1 MDRYIGMML
10 DNRYEIQEVIG
21 RGGMAVVYKAM
32 CHRLNRQVAVKILK
46 DEYSKDA
53 EFRRRF
59 HAESQAVAMLSHPNI
74 VSVYDVSH
82 TDEIDYIVMELID
95 GITLKQYLEQKG
107 KLGWREVLHF
117 APQICKAIE
126 HAHSKGVI
134 HRDIKP
140 HNIMVLKDGS
150 VKVADFGIARI
161 TSAQNTLTREALG
174 SVHYISPEQAKGD
187 KVDCRTDLYSLGVV
201 MYEMLAGKPPYD
213 GETPVSVAI
222 QHIHAKPT
230 PLRTLNPSVP
240 EGLDQIIMH
249 AMRAELNERY
259 QSATEMLEDLERF
272 RQDPSVLFAEAKNSA
287 EAEPEAPEKTPRE
300 PIRRTVKTKKKK
312 PSRRAIIAAVLCI
325 FLAVGGFA
333 ALVSYLLGDVFHSDG
348 DLRVPDLYKTSADK
362 LDSLYGDQF
371 QFEISEWVF
380 DDTVSY
386 GLVVDQEPKPK
397 SSVKA
402 GSTISVKVSLGVQK
416 MSMPN
421 LVNYAVGDAQSIL
434 GSFDVQVSV
443 TYEESDIYV
452 QDYIIRTIPAYGET
466 LSPGQQVELIVSKG
480 TNTKLCVV
488 PELTGM
494 DVDDALKKLE
504 ECRLGK
510 GNIKYVENSL
520 PKGTVTFQ
528 SIKQGTEVKEGTIIN
543 LQVSQ
548 GAAQKTQVPSIEIQ
562 PGSVTVEKGAATV
575 LNVAASVSDGGELSY
590 EWFCSETGTAT
601 NMQPVGTGASYV
613 ANTSAVGTKSYC
625 CKITNTLGEESVSI
639 YSNMARVTVTEPQVP
654 VKKTIT
660 LTLPAGEG
668 DVAIILVKLDG
679 ANYLPAFTVDRNQG
693 SVDIDVEAI
702 GTHEI
707 DIYVDGLLTLSR
719 TMTFS

>member
-1 MDRYIGMML
+1 M
-10 DNRYEIQEVIG
+10 
-21 RGGMAVVYKAM
+21 
-32 CHRLNRQVAVKILK
+32 
-46 DEYSKDA
+46 
-53 EFRRRF
+53 
-59 HAESQAVAMLSHPNI
+59 
-74 VSVYDVSH
+74 
-82 TDEIDYIVMELID
+82 
-95 GITLKQYLEQKG
+95 
-107 KLGWREVLHF
+107 
-117 APQICKAIE
+117 
-126 HAHSKGVI
+126 
-134 HRDIKP
+134 
-140 HNIMVLKDGS
+140 
-150 VKVADFGIARI
+150 
-161 TSAQNTLTREALG
+161 
-174 SVHYISPEQAKGD
+174 
-187 KVDCRTDLYSLGVV
+187 
-201 MYEMLAGKPPYD
+201 
-213 GETPVSVAI
+213 
-222 QHIHAKPT
+222 
-230 PLRTLNPSVP
+230 
-240 EGLDQIIMH
+240 
-249 AMRAELNERY
+249 
-259 QSATEMLEDLERF
+259 
-272 RQDPSVLFAEAKNSA
+272 
-287 EAEPEAPEKTPRE
+287 
-300 PIRRTVKTKKKK
+300 
-312 PSRRAIIAAVLCI
+312 LCI
-325 FLAVGGFA
+325 FLAVGGFT

-348 DLRVPDLYKTSADK
+348 DLRVPDLYKTSADM

-386 GLVVDQEPKPK
+386 GLVVDQEPKPR

-510 GNIKYVENSL
+510 GNIKYVENNL

-548 GAAQKTQVPSIEIQ
+548 GAAQKTQVPSVEIQ

-575 LNVAASVSDGGELSY
+575 LNVAASVSDGGKLSY

-601 NMQPVGTGASYV
+601 NMQPVGTGESYV

-668 DVAIILVKLDG
+668 DMAIILVKLDG